1 MDINEFHTIISP
13 LYVEYNEVIKPLIA
27 ELEARE
33 EASPQPIFNEI
44 RAFNDH
50 IARCYRDDI
59 ESDKIAEEI
68 EKAQRHIKRIT
79 LDCFKYLNVSLYE
92 KIHKFEKQTKNIDL
106 TVINNGLF
114 YPKYRRLMKLT
125 VQTVRQAKKEETVDT
140 NRALEVYQE
149 GYNLYCALEE
159 LIDDNLEVVKWARI
173 KFSFKRTLSVIG
185 WLLTAIISGLLSI
198 FISCDFLRKMIL
210 E

>member
-140 NRALEVYQE
+140 NRALEGYQE

>member
-1 MDINEFHTIISP
+1 MEINEFHAIIRP

-50 IARCYRDDI
+50 VARCYRDEI
-59 ESDKIAEEI
+59 ENEQIAEEI

-79 LDCFKYLNVSLYE
+79 LDCFKYLNVSLHE
-92 KIHKFEKQTKNIDL
+92 KIQKFEKQTKNIDL

-114 YPKYRRLMKLT
+114 YPEYRRLMKLT
-125 VQTVRQAKKEETVDT
+125 IQKVRLAKKEEAVDT

-149 GYNLYCALEE
+149 GYNLYCTLEE

-185 WLLTAIISGLLSI
+185 WLLAAIISGLLSI
-198 FISCDFLRKMIL
+198 FISCDFFRKMIL